1 MSRKARVWLLI
12 VLLLLAGGTLLF
24 RLLPE
29 RFESALRASVND
41 YLRERTLAM
50 LQETDVAGLSVTF
63 GALDLSLAQR
73 HLIIRDIRI
82 RYDHR
87 DSTRY
92 TRFEA
97 STPEVALEGLDPR
110 DVIKHEN
117 FSLDGVRIREP
128 VLSQYKE
135 VTRQAPK
142 SRSVAVTEDDTLSI
156 ELENIDL
163 DSLLYQAV
171 AAWLPREIRQARIQ
185 RISLEKGSMLSVVK
199 RPKGTSKD
207 SIGNFSIDIR
217 GVGLDSL
224 NQRVFEGVAI
234 DVGLGLHVSPGADSA
249 RVESVTLRLDP
260 KDTVIAVKRIR
271 TSSPNPEKSVVLVT
285 GIRRSQR
292 EGRLTVDS
300 VAFGPRLDDEGWL
313 ARNNRRRSRIR
324 LGLGKLEVKGTL
336 LRRAL
341 GEKVDLRRVSLG
353 NLTLDVLADRRFSP
367 GPPKPRTMW
376 PQRLAGLDWSVRI
389 DTIAVKNGTVRYGE
403 INQGRPEVAQ
413 LYFSDINALW
423 TNVGNKEGYGR
434 KGIPISVLSATAKLM
449 GSGAVFARIETPQG
463 AGTFTSTVTG
473 GLGDFQ
479 GPELNPMLLLAAGV
493 TLKSG
498 RIDTTYFDFHI
509 TSGLSA
515 GRFSSEFDSLSLGI
529 VNRVSQKR
537 GIKEKLMGKVA
548 NALIRNDNTPG
559 KKSYRPEVP
568 IRYELKPSDSF
579 WGTVWQSIK
588 AGLLKMMKD

>member
-1 MSRKARVWLLI
+1 MSKRARWWL
-12 VLLLLAGGTLLF
+12 VAVGVVLAGGAVLVK
-24 RLLPE
+24 LLPE
-29 RFESALRASVND
+29 RFEGALRASVND
-41 YLRERTLAM
+41 YLRERTLTM
-50 LQETDVAGLSVTF
+50 LEETDVSGLNVTF
-63 GALDLSLAQR
+63 GALDLSFAQR
-73 HLIIRDIRI
+73 HLIIHDIRI
-82 RYDHR
+82 RYDNR

-92 TRFEA
+92 IRFEA

-110 DVIKHEN
+110 DVLKHES
-117 FSLDGVRIREP
+117 FQLDGVRIEGL

-135 VTRQAPK
+135 VSRQAPK

-163 DSLLYQAV
+163 DSLLYHAV
-171 AAWLPREIRQARIQ
+171 SAWLPHEIRQAHIE
-185 RISLEKGSMLSVVK
+185 RISLNKGTMLSVVK
-199 RPKGTSKD
+199 RPKGTTKD
-207 SIGNFSIDIR
+207 SIGQFSIDIH
-217 GVGLDSL
+217 GLGLDSL
-224 NQRVFEGVAI
+224 NTRVFESVAI
-234 DVGLGLHVSPGADSA
+234 DVALGLHVGPRADSA
-249 RVESVTLRLDP
+249 RVESVALRLDP
-260 KDTVIAVKRIR
+260 KDTLLTIKQIR
-271 TSSPNPEKSVVLVT
+271 TSSPNPEASTVLVT
-285 GIRRSQR
+285 GIKRSQR
-292 EGRLTVDS
+292 EERLTVDS
-300 VAFGPRLDDEGWL
+300 LAFGPRLNDEDWL

-324 LGLGKLEVKGTL
+324 LGLGKLEVKGLL

-341 GEKVDLRRVSLG
+341 GERVDLRRVSLG
-353 NLTLDVLADRRFSP
+353 NLTLDVLADRRFPS
-367 GPPKPRTMW
+367 GPPKPRQMW
-376 PQRLAGLDWSVRI
+376 PQRLAALDWSVRV

-403 INQGRPEVAQ
+403 INAGRPEVAQ

-449 GSGAVFARIETPQG
+449 GSGTVFARIETPQG

-529 VNRVSQKR
+529 VNRVSQKK